1 MQLIR
6 YFGLKIVHR
15 RGIAERM
22 IYCTH
27 YSIEDCIGLL
37 SRKNTYDVF
46 EYSFEMKTETMGE
59 ITFIRCN
66 KHLWN
71 GLRSLYQIE
80 FESDETTT
88 IRMEFIREG
97 SVFPFS
103 TLFPEWI
110 NEFMEQKLSATE
122 KKPDVE

>member
-6 YFGLKIVHR
+6 YFGLKIAHR

-88 IRMEFIREG
+88 IR
-97 SVFPFS
+97 
-103 TLFPEWI
+103 
-110 NEFMEQKLSATE
+110 TE
-122 KKPDVE
+122 